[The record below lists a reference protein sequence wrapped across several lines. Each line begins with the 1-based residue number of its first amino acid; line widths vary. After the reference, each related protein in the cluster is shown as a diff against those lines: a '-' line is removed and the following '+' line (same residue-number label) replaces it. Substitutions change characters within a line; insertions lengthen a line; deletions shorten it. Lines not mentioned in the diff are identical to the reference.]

1 MSALEDAFNR
11 LADIASGGSQQ
22 TTYDEMRGARG
33 RQRNKFYQD
42 LETERKRRIQFAVS
56 IPKQDYQNQSIQ
68 GGAGGVMGSGLK
80 QSGNWMYPLKG
91 NFRISSD
98 FGGRTHPISGKHS
111 NHTGIDWAAPSGTP
125 IYAPGAGTIRSS
137 DFNKIYGNR
146 TILDFGGGQS
156 SMFGH
161 QSKSVVKPGQ
171 QVKAGQLL
179 GYVGST
185 GWATGAHLHFET
197 WVNNKPVNP
206 LSWFM

>member
-1 MSALEDAFNR
+1 MSALEDAYNR
-11 LADIASGGSQQ
+11 LADIVSGGSQQ

-33 RQRNKFYQD
+33 RQKNKFYQD
-42 LETERKRRIQFAVS
+42 LENERARRVQFAVS

-68 GGAGGVMGSGLK
+68 SGGGVSGSGL
-80 QSGNWMYPLKG
+80 SNWLNPLHG
-91 NFRISSD
+91 NFRISSPY
-98 FGGRTHPISGKHS
+98 GGRTHPISGKSS
-111 NHTGIDWAAPSGTP
+111 NHTGVDWAAPAGTP

-161 QSKSVVKPGQ
+161 QSKSI
-171 QVKAGQLL
+171 VKAGQQIKAGQLI

-185 GWATGAHLHFET
+185 GWATGPHLHFET